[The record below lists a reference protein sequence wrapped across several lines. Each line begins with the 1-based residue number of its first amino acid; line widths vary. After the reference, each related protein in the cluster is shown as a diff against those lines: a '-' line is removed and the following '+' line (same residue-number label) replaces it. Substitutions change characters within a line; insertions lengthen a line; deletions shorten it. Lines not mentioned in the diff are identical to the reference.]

1 MLIQSFLT
9 YIRCELSLSVHTVL
23 SYSVDLR
30 QFREF
35 ITGVPQPK
43 PPLPAPD
50 DSFDPL
56 TVTTSDIRQ
65 WLLTIAESGV
75 SPRTLRRKLTAVSSF
90 YAYLQR
96 KGMLDINPARDVEM
110 AKVPKPLPVN
120 LRSAEVNDII
130 EQDRP
135 REESPDSFTAI
146 RDSLI
151 FLMLY
156 STGMR
161 RAELIGLAD
170 SAVDTSRGELKVVG
184 KRNKERI
191 IPFGSE
197 LREAVESYRR
207 VRDAVTGGPTES
219 FFVRPD
225 GSPLYPMLVE
235 RVVRKA
241 LQGRAHASRL
251 SPHVLR
257 HSFASDMLNNGA
269 DLVAVQQLLGHE
281 SLATTQVYT
290 HITYRDIK
298 QNYQLAHPRAGRSAR
313 MSPGIPGSP
322 AGNGPKT

>member
-43 PPLPAPD
+43 PPLPALD

-65 WLLTIAESGV
+65 WLLTLAESGV

-135 REESPDSFTAI
+135 REENPDSFTAI

-197 LREAVESYRR
+197 LREAVESYRP
-207 VRDAVTGGPTES
+207 G
-219 FFVRPD
+219 
-225 GSPLYPMLVE
+225 
-235 RVVRKA
+235 
-241 LQGRAHASRL
+241 QGRCHGRADRELLRQARRLTSLSDAGGEGGQESPPGAGPRKPSQSPRPAPLLRFRHAQQRRR
-251 SPHVLR
+251 PGGR
-257 HSFASDMLNNGA
+257 PTAAGA
-269 DLVAVQQLLGHE
+269 
-281 SLATTQVYT
+281 
-290 HITYRDIK
+290 
-298 QNYQLAHPRAGRSAR
+298 
-313 MSPGIPGSP
+313 
-322 AGNGPKT
+322 